1 MTRNFSPISNIA
13 LIIIDLVVIWAL
25 ATLSYGW
32 SLDQTEA
39 FVSAITGA
47 QWAQAA
53 ALLIQLSPQA
63 LLVAAG
69 IYTVQGNG
77 RMARGLIVAALA
89 INALDAFTNIVAF
102 NEWWPSRAALLY
114 EQGRSAE
121 FINATRPVGQLFA
134 FLVTWFEEGI
144 SLALGILL
152 QLVADHM
159 EAMGRRP
166 PRFFR
171 AGIVGAAGFD
181 FRGVNKQKQEQ
192 GSRQQPQPPNNGQQ
206 QQRQGQPR
214 VSPQAQPVSQQRH
227 QPRQAQG
234 RRQWP
239 G

>member
-1 MTRNFSPISNIA
+1 MTRNFSPVSNIL
-13 LIIIDLVVIWAL
+13 LIAIHLVVIWAL

-63 LLVAAG
+63 LLVAAS
-69 IYTVQGNG
+69 IYTLQGNT
-77 RMARGLIVAALA
+77 RMARGLIFSALA

-102 NEWWPSRAALLY
+102 NEWWPSRATVLL
-114 EQGRSAE
+114 EQGRSLE
-121 FINATRPVGQLFA
+121 FVNATRPVGQIFA

-144 SLALGILL
+144 SLALGSML
-152 QLVADHM
+152 QLIADHM
-159 EAMGRRP
+159 RAMGQRP

-181 FRGVNKQKQEQ
+181 FRGVNKQAREQ
-192 GSRQQPQPPNNGQQ
+192 RQ
-206 QQRQGQPR
+206 QQRHEGAPR
-214 VSPQAQPVSQQRH
+214 VSTQAQRVNRQQAQQR
-227 QPRQAQG
+227 RG
-234 RRQWP
+234 WP
-239 G
+239 Q